1 MGLLNSKYKMNN
13 PVYSP
18 PPLICTGA
26 AMNGRSEF
34 GRPGFG
40 ALPYLNSNL
49 TRFNNC
55 SPCNLNGNYFRMF
68 GS

>member
-1 MGLLNSKYKMNN
+1 MNN
-13 PVYSP
+13 PIYSP
-18 PPLICTGA
+18 PPPICTGA
-26 AMNGRSEF
+26 AINGRPEF

-49 TRFNNC
+49 SNFYNC
-55 SPCNLNGNYFRMF
+55 SPYYLNGNYFKMF